1 MHLEL
6 QNMRW
11 EPAYNLFINVQRN
24 WRSGAATVA
33 ESQPETDELLAGAAA
48 IQEGCPALPCP
59 TPDLQPWD
67 RMDPVQA
74 SNNAEPPPLQPQST
88 TMPLF
93 FLPFAGCCVVVW

>member
-1 MHLEL
+1 MSCDKVPWFLCLQPGGMHLEL

-48 IQEGCPALPCP
+48 IQEGCPALPH
-59 TPDLQPWD
+59 T
-67 RMDPVQA
+67 
-74 SNNAEPPPLQPQST
+74 
-88 TMPLF
+88 
-93 FLPFAGCCVVVW
+93 